1 VQLQAA
7 SSMPDVHLLITPS
20 TRTKHNTTAGTNSA
34 TLKRKQQQQQHAKD
48 SISGNGTVT
57 TTPDSKTQSS
67 NDAAGSN
74 PTEQHI
80 ATADG
85 NVTDAD
91 NAKREELYNV
101 GF

>member
-7 SSMPDVHLLITPS
+7 SSMPDIHLLSTPS
-20 TRTKHNTTAGTNSA
+20 TRTKHTTATGTSSA
-34 TLKRKQQQQQHAKD
+34 TLKRKQQQQHAKD
-48 SISGNGTVT
+48 NTSGNGTVT

-67 NDAAGSN
+67 NDAADSKA
-74 PTEQHI
+74 I
-80 ATADG
+80 AVTAVDD

-91 NAKREELYNV
+91 SAKREELYNV

>member
-7 SSMPDVHLLITPS
+7 SSMPDIHLLSTPS
-20 TRTKHNTTAGTNSA
+20 TRTKYTTATGTDSA
-34 TLKRKQQQQQHAKD
+34 TLKRKQQQQHAKD
-48 SISGNGTVT
+48 STSGNGTVT
-57 TTPDSKTQSS
+57 TTPESKTHSDTNAADS
-67 NDAAGSN
+67 NA
-74 PTEQHI
+74 TEQHI

-101 GF
+101 SI